1 MYYIIMPLLSIFGTP
16 TSRAI
21 IMPNIK
27 SYEAVLEFLACDAL
41 TVKRTEEKTGILRW
55 VPRLKPFDISS

>member
-1 MYYIIMPLLSIFGTP
+1 MPLLSIFGTP

-27 SYEAVLEFLACDAL
+27 SYEAVLEFLACDAQ
-41 TVKRTEEKTGILRW
+41 TVKRTEERTGILRW

>member
-1 MYYIIMPLLSIFGTP
+1 MYYIIMPLLSIFDTP

-27 SYEAVLEFLACDAL
+27 SYETVLEFLACDAQ
-41 TVKRTEEKTGILRW
+41 TEEQKKK
-55 VPRLKPFDISS
+55 VVY

>member
-1 MYYIIMPLLSIFGTP
+1 MPLLSIFGTP

-27 SYEAVLEFLACDAL
+27 SYEAVLEFLACDAQ

-55 VPRLKPFDISS
+55 VPCLKPFDISS

>member
-27 SYEAVLEFLACDAL
+27 SYEAVLEFLACDAQ
-41 TVKRTEEKTGILRW
+41 TVKRTEERTGILRW

>member
-1 MYYIIMPLLSIFGTP
+1 MPLLSIFGTP

-27 SYEAVLEFLACDAL
+27 SYEAVLEFLACDAQ

-55 VPRLKPFDISS
+55 GPRLKPFDISS

>member
-1 MYYIIMPLLSIFGTP
+1 MPLLSIFGTP

-27 SYEAVLEFLACDAL
+27 SYEAVLEFLACDAQ